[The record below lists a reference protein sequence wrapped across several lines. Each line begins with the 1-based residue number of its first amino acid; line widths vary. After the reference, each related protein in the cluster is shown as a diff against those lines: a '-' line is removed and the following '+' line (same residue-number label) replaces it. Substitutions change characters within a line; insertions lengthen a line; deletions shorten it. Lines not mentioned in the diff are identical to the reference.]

1 MKIWKKIILGFLSA
15 IAILMVVDIRAL
27 HNNIQI
33 INDIHKLEQ
42 SQRVELSE
50 SSNLSFSLQL
60 INSNMR
66 ELFIEHDDHKESL
79 EVTDAKKIIGTR
91 LPSLSASVKAINKA
105 TTIGYNL
112 NDDEDKEG
120 ELKELRR
127 LDSLNV
133 KIYSFILTS
142 DKVLKLLDENR
153 TIEARE
159 LFENKTEP
167 NSREI
172 QKMITSLTDDAEAE
186 VKDAIELMDVHVNKA
201 IESGIYLTI
210 LSVFFALGI
219 GFFISR
225 SISVP
230 LRMLTSGAHEIGKGN
245 LEANVVVNSNDE
257 LGSLAESFNQMA
269 KELKLKI
276 DSINDL
282 NKELAESND
291 TKNKFFSIIAHDL
304 INPFNAILGYSE
316 LLANQYND
324 FDEADRRIFISDIY
338 KSAKTTFEL
347 LENLLLWAR
356 SQMNKIDIIKEV
368 LDLREIINKAIGA
381 YIPSAEKKQITYS
394 INIPDKLIIRAD
406 KFTLITIL
414 TNLFSNAIKFT
425 PEKGHISISASRKNN
440 FVEISISD
448 NGVGI
453 SKESIPK
460 LFQIENNVSTMGT
473 NKEKGTG
480 LGLLLCKEFVEK
492 NNGKIWVESELE
504 KGTKIIFT
512 IPD

>member
-1 MKIWKKIILGFLSA
+1 MKIWKKIILGFLST

-33 INDIHKLEQ
+33 IDDIHKLEQ
-42 SQRVELSE
+42 SQRVELNE
-50 SSNLSFSLQL
+50 SSNLAFSLQL
-60 INSNMR
+60 INSNTR
-66 ELFIEHDDHKESL
+66 ELFIEHDDQKESV
-79 EVTDAKKIIGTR
+79 EVSDAKKIIETR

-105 TTIGYNL
+105 TTIGYHL
-112 NDDEDKEG
+112 NNDEDKEG
-120 ELKELRR
+120 ELEELRKI
-127 LDSLNV
+127 DSLNV
-133 KIYSFILTS
+133 KIYSFISTS
-142 DKVLKLLDENR
+142 DRVLKLLDENR
-153 TIEARE
+153 IIEAHE
-159 LFENKTEP
+159 LFENETEP

-172 QKMITSLTDDAEAE
+172 QKMITFLADDAEAE

-230 LRMLTSGAHEIGKGN
+230 LQMLTNGANEFGKGN
-245 LEANVVVNSNDE
+245 LEANVVVSSNDE

-269 KELKLKI
+269 KELKIKI

-304 INPFNAILGYSE
+304 INPFNAILGYSD
-316 LLANQYND
+316 LLVNQYND
-324 FDEADRRIFISDIY
+324 FDEADRREFISDIHI
-338 KSAKTTFEL
+338 SAKTTFEL

-356 SQMNKIDIIKEV
+356 SQMNKIEIIKEV

-381 YIPSAEKKQITYS
+381 YVPGAEKKQITYS
-394 INIPDKLIIRAD
+394 INIPDKLIVRAD
-406 KFTLITIL
+406 RFTLITII

-425 PEKGHISISASRKNN
+425 PEKGHISISALRKNN
-440 FVEISISD
+440 FIEISVSD

-453 SKESIPK
+453 SKDNIPK
-460 LFQIENNVSTMGT
+460 LFQIEKNVSTMGT

-492 NNGKIWVESELE
+492 NEGKIWLESELG